1 MKSTSPAVV
10 VCVLGLILSAIV
22 PAHAAVEVNDRTDVS
37 LEVFVAC
44 AADGAGEIVDLAGP
58 LHTMIT
64 FTING
69 NNVSGFFRFQP
80 QGISGT
86 GETTGEKYR
95 GTGVTQESFKTSLQN
110 GQANLTFVNN
120 FRIIGP
126 GPGNNFLVH
135 ETSHFTINANG
146 TVTVSHDNFSV
157 DCK

>member
-80 QGISGT
+80 QGFSGT